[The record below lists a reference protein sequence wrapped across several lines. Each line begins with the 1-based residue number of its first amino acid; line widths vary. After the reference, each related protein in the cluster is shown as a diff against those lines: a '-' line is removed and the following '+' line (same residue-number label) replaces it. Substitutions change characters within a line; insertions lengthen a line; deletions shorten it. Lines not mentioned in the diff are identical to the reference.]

1 MTAPPQNTSQNT
13 GLIARFLAPG
23 AAFFLSLALFACVPE
38 SQNAAGNPADAV
50 HDPALFGLWEAD
62 WEDGRLFLHVFDAGQ
77 GMIDIY
83 TVNHKKDGG
92 GEADHYQGFISTVGS
107 RHIANLQ
114 TVDSSGEDSGGAA
127 TYVFVAYQIDASG
140 KLDVHFIDDKAFI
153 AAVTA
158 GKLKGQVTGEGAD
171 QTVLL
176 TDDTKA
182 IIEFIAHQDDATL
195 YGKGILFHRLYPTA
209 SN

>member
-1 MTAPPQNTSQNT
+1 MTFLPLNPRAFHRLLPFC
-13 GLIARFLAPG
+13 GLVLLTLAMT
-23 AAFFLSLALFACVPE
+23 ACVPE
-38 SQNAAGNPADAV
+38 SQNPAGDPANAV
-50 HDPALFGLWEAD
+50 KDPALNGLWEAD

-77 GMIDIY
+77 GMIDVY

-92 GEADHYQGFISTVGS
+92 GEADHYQGFVSMVGN
-107 RHIANLQ
+107 RRIANLQ
-114 TVDSSGEDSGGAA
+114 MADSGGEDSGGAA
-127 TYVFVAYQIDASG
+127 TYVFVAYQIDANG
-140 KLDVHFIDDKAFI
+140 KLDAHFIDDKAFI

-158 GKLKGQVTGEGAD
+158 GKLKGQVSGEGEG

-176 TDDTKA
+176 TDDAAKIA
-182 IIEFIAHQDDATL
+182 AFIAAQDDPTL

>member
-1 MTAPPQNTSQNT
+1 MIHLPLNPRAIHRLLPFC
-13 GLIARFLAPG
+13 GLVFLTLG
-23 AAFFLSLALFACVPE
+23 LTACVPE
-38 SQNAAGNPADAV
+38 SQNPAGDPANAV
-50 HDPALFGLWEAD
+50 KDPALNGLWEAD

-77 GMIDIY
+77 GMIDVY

-92 GEADHYQGFISTVGS
+92 GEADHYQGFVSSVGN

-114 TVDSSGEDSGGAA
+114 MADAGGEDSGGAA
-127 TYVFVAYQIDASG
+127 TYVFVAYQMGADG
-140 KLDVHFIDDKAFI
+140 KLDAHFIDDKAFI

-158 GKLKGQVTGEGAD
+158 GKLKGQISGEGAD

-176 TDDTKA
+176 TDDTAKITA
-182 IIEFIAHQDDATL
+182 FIAAQDDATL
-195 YGKGILFHRLYPTA
+195 YGKDILFRRLYPTA